1 MPSPGGPRRE
11 SPPHERP
18 HASAAAQDPTR
29 HGDHKARVALRPELT
44 PRPRPDAKQT
54 RRLQVAP
61 LMTPRVYAGVE
72 RSGMGELQ
80 GPRVIL
86 RVKRVSWC
94 NSLEKATV

>member
-1 MPSPGGPRRE
+1 VPGPGGPRRE

-18 HASAAAQDPTR
+18 HASAAAQGPTR

-61 LMTPRVYAGVE
+61 LMTSTRLRGGRKVRDGRATGTAGDTAGQARVLV
-72 RSGMGELQ
+72 
-80 GPRVIL
+80 
-86 RVKRVSWC
+86 
-94 NSLEKATV
+94 